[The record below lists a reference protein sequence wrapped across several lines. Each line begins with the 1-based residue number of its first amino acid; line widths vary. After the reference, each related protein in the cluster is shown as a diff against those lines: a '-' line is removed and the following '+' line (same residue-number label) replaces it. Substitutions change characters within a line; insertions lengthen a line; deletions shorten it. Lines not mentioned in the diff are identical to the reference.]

1 MVIVLDCASKGVAC
15 LACAQAGCSECM
27 RALLREHSGLVYRM
41 VNRLASGKAEYE
53 DLFQEGRIGLW
64 QAIVHYEVGRG
75 VAFSSYACVVI
86 QHQLWEAVRRSQ
98 KAEGWLEVGGRE
110 EALDRA
116 VRVWQQEQIHPA
128 LKEELEVLP
137 EQLRQ
142 VIELHYGL
150 DGAVPQNLAQ
160 IGRAW
165 GLCRERIRQLH
176 NEALALLRLPALS
189 IQLRS
194 LCERGERSHYRETLR
209 HGYASQIRPRT
220 LRGRR

>member
-1 MVIVLDCASKGVAC
+1 MAIVLDCACKGVVRFK
-15 LACAQAGCSECM
+15 CAQAGCRGCL
-27 RALLREHSGLVYRM
+27 RTLLREHSGLVYRM
-41 VNRLASGKAEYE
+41 VNRQAAGKAEYA
-53 DLFQEGRIGLW
+53 DLFQEARIGLW

-86 QHQLWEAVRRSQ
+86 EHQLWRAVRRSQ
-98 KAEGWLEVGGRE
+98 KAEGWLETEGRE
-110 EALDRA
+110 GDLDRV
-116 VRVWQQEQIHPA
+116 VRVWQQEQIHRA
-128 LKEELEVLP
+128 LEAELETLP

-142 VIELHYGL
+142 VIELHYGWS
-150 DGAVPQNLAQ
+150 GSVPQNLAQ

-176 NEALALLRLPALS
+176 EEALSLLRLPVWS

-194 LCERGERSHYRETLR
+194 LCERGERSHYRQTLR
-209 HGYASQIRPRT
+209 QHQLYQRK